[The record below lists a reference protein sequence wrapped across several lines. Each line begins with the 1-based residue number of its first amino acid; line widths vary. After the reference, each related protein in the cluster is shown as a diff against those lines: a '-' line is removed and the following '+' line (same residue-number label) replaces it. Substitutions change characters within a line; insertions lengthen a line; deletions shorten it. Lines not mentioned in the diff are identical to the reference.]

1 MRRIV
6 FGLTVGALV
15 LAVAGAAAGP
25 RRDHA
30 AMALNVL
37 PPGQAGDV
45 TLGRHSTDQIALYD
59 GLTPLFGAIKPAHLR
74 RYFKPANLWT
84 GNERAL
90 RIERPRRGVR
100 ILRDSF
106 GVPHVFGA
114 TRADVQFAHGWI
126 AAEDRGILMELARGP
141 GRIAAIDAPGISAFG
156 LALSGK
162 QFIPSAQT
170 EAFLAKQV
178 AILQAQGRA
187 GRAFLAEIDAYTA
200 GINAYYRK
208 VGYPLP
214 AWGRTDVIGMVALLG
229 QRFGAGGG
237 DEARRSELYSALK
250 ARLDEPVARQ
260 VLLDLRLQND
270 IESPATI
277 EKPFPYQPIGGGA
290 GNAILDDGSFK
301 PVAQDGSS
309 LLAHEQMSNAILIG
323 ARRSATGKPLMVAG
337 PQLGFFYPEFFM
349 EADLYGASF
358 DVRGGALAGVPLV
371 LIGRGPDFAWSAT
384 SAGSDNIDV
393 FAETLCGGDTRHY
406 LYRGQCRAMTRF
418 DAGLIRTGGQPDQPL
433 VFWET
438 VHGPVTGYATVG
450 GRKVALAASRSTRGR
465 ELASA
470 LPLYRL
476 NTVGVSSGRDF
487 VRQMLAVELTFNLFY
502 VDDKD
507 IAMVSAGRLPLR
519 SPAVDPS
526 FPTIG
531 TGEHDWR
538 GFLAAAAHPQA
549 INPVSG
555 EIVNWN
561 NKPALRFGAADDNW
575 AYGPVNRVLLL
586 ERGLKKGKN
595 SMTDV
600 VAAMNRAAT
609 QDIRPVAVLPTVA
622 AVLKG
627 GAARSNRAAQMLAL
641 LEAWAAKGG
650 SRLDRDHDG
659 KVDDPGAAIMDA
671 AWPLLAE
678 AVLSAV
684 LGPLTDRLAALEPRF
699 SISMS
704 GAWINYVEKDLR
716 AVLGRAVPGRP
727 VQAPFRIRYCGKGD
741 LAACRASLWAAL
753 DAAGASLATAQGA
766 DPARWRA
773 DANAERIVF
782 APGILRNTMRGA
794 NRPTYQQL
802 ISFRSHR

>member
-6 FGLTVGALV
+6 LALALGALV
-15 LAVAGAAAGP
+15 VVVAGSAAGP

-30 AMALNVL
+30 ATSLSVL

-45 TLGRHSTDQIALYD
+45 SLGRHSTDQIALYD
-59 GLTPLFGAIKPAHLR
+59 GLTPLFGAVKPSHLR
-74 RYFKPANLWT
+74 RYFKPASLWT
-84 GNERAL
+84 GSEKAVRV
-90 RIERPRRGVR
+90 ERPRKGVR

-106 GVPHVFGA
+106 DVPHVFA
-114 TRADVQFAHGWI
+114 STAVDVQFAHGWI

-162 QFIPSAQT
+162 QFVPSPQT

-178 AILQAQGRA
+178 AILQAAGPLGRS
-187 GRAFLAEIDAYTA
+187 FLAQIDAYTA

-208 VGYPLP
+208 VGFPLP
-214 AWGRTDVIGMVALLG
+214 AWGRNDVIGMVALLG

-237 DEARRSELYSALK
+237 DEARRSEFYSALK
-250 ARLDEPVARQ
+250 ARLGEPVARQ
-260 VLLDLRLQND
+260 ALLDLRLQND
-270 IESPATI
+270 DETPASI
-277 EKPFPYQPIGGGA
+277 EKVFAYEPVGSGA
-290 GNAILDDGSFK
+290 GNVVLDDGSFK
-301 PVAQDGSS
+301 PAAQDGSS
-309 LLAHEQMSNAILIG
+309 LVAHEQMSNAILIG
-323 ARRSATGKPLMVAG
+323 AKRSTTGKPLMVAG

-349 EADLYGASF
+349 EADLHGGGF
-358 DVRGGALAGVPLV
+358 DVRGGALAGIPLV

-393 FAETLCGGDTRHY
+393 FAETLCGGDSRHY
-406 LYRGQCRAMTRF
+406 LHKGECRAMTRF
-418 DAGLIRTGGQPDQPL
+418 DAGLIRGAGQPDQPL

-438 VHGPVTGYATVG
+438 VHGPVTGFATVG

-476 NTVGVSSGRDF
+476 NTAGIRSGKDF
-487 VRQMLAVELTFNLFY
+487 VQKMLALEMTFNLFY
-502 VDDKD
+502 VDHKD

-519 SPAVDPS
+519 SAAVDPS

-531 TGEHDWR
+531 TGEHEWR
-538 GFLAAAAHPQA
+538 GYLAPRAHAQTV
-549 INPVSG
+549 NPASG

-561 NKPALRFGAADDNW
+561 NKPARRFGAADDNW
-575 AYGPVNRVLLL
+575 AYGPVNRVTLL

-609 QDIRPVAVLPTVA
+609 QDIRPVAVLPTLA

-627 GAARSNRAAQMLAL
+627 GAAPNARAAQLLAL

-650 SRLDRDHDG
+650 SRLDRDLDG
-659 KVDDPGAAIMDA
+659 RIDDPGAAIMDA
-671 AWPLLAE
+671 AWPRLAE
-678 AVLSAV
+678 AVMSPV

-716 AVLGRAVPGRP
+716 TLLGRP
-727 VQAPFRIRYCGKGD
+727 VQSPYRLRYCGKGD

-753 DAAGASLATAQGA
+753 SAAGDELAAALGA
-766 DPARWRA
+766 DPAAWRA
-773 DANAERIVF
+773 DATKERIVF

-794 NRPTYQQL
+794 NRPTFQQL

>member
-1 MRRIV
+1 MRR
-6 FGLTVGALV
+6 LV
-15 LAVAGAAAGP
+15 LALTPIVLAFAVAGSAAVP
-25 RRDHA
+25 RVDHA
-30 AMALNVL
+30 ATALNVL

-45 TLGRHSTDQIALYD
+45 SLGRHSTDQIALYD
-59 GLTPLFGAIKPAHLR
+59 GLTPLFGAIKPSHLR
-74 RYFKPANLWT
+74 RYFKPENLWT
-84 GNERAL
+84 GSERAV
-90 RIERPRRGVR
+90 RTERPKRGVR

-106 GVPHVFGA
+106 GVPHVFA
-114 TRADVQFAHGWI
+114 STRTDVQFAHGWI
-126 AAEDRGILMELARGP
+126 AAQDRGILMELARGP

-156 LALSGK
+156 LALSGR
-162 QFIPSAQT
+162 QFIPGAQT
-170 EAFLAKQV
+170 EVFLAKQV
-178 AILQAQGRA
+178 AILQAQGA
-187 GRAFLAEIDAYTA
+187 VGRDFLAQIDAYTA
-200 GINAYYRK
+200 GINAYYKK
-208 VGYPLP
+208 VGFPLP
-214 AWGRTDVIGMVALLG
+214 TWGRNDVIGMVALLG

-237 DEARRSELYSALK
+237 DEARRSEFYSALK
-250 ARLDEPVARQ
+250 ARLGEATARQ

-270 IESPATI
+270 GESPASI
-277 EKPFPYQPIGGGA
+277 EKVFAYQPIGSGA
-290 GNAILDDGSFK
+290 GNVILDDGSFM
-301 PVAQDGSS
+301 PAAQDGSS
-309 LLAHEQMSNAILIG
+309 LVAHEQMSNAILVG
-323 ARRSATGKPLMVAG
+323 AKRSVTGKPLMVAG

-349 EADLYGASF
+349 EADLHGGGF
-358 DVRGGALAGVPLV
+358 DVRGGALAGIPVI
-371 LIGRGPDFAWSAT
+371 LIGRGPDYAWSAT

-406 LYRGQCRAMTRF
+406 LYKGECRAMTRF
-418 DAGLIRTGGQPDQPL
+418 DAGLIRAGGQPDQPL

-476 NTVGVSSGRDF
+476 NTAGVRSGKDF
-487 VRQMLAVELTFNLFY
+487 VQKMLAVEMTFNLFY
-502 VDDKD
+502 VDHKD

-519 SPAVDPS
+519 SPAVDPA

-531 TGEHDWR
+531 TGEHDWA
-538 GFLAAAAHPQA
+538 GFLAPGAHPQA
-549 INPVSG
+549 VNPPSG

-561 NKPALRFGAADDNW
+561 NKPARRFGAADDNW
-575 AYGPVNRVLLL
+575 VYGPVNRTLLL

-609 QDIRPVAVLPTVA
+609 QDIRPIAVLPTLS

-627 GAARSNRAAQMLAL
+627 GVASSARAADMLGR
-641 LEAWAAKGG
+641 LEAWAARGG
-650 SRLDRDHDG
+650 SRLDRDLDG
-659 KVDDPGAAIMDA
+659 KIDDPGAAIMDA
-671 AWPLLAE
+671 AWPRLAE
-678 AVLSAV
+678 AVMSPV
-684 LGPLTDRLAALEPRF
+684 LGSLTDRLAALEPRF

-716 AVLGRAVPGRP
+716 TLLGRP
-727 VQAPFRIRYCGKGD
+727 VQTPYRLRYCGKGD
-741 LAACRASLWAAL
+741 LTACRASLWNAL
-753 DAAGASLATAQGA
+753 EAAGAELAALQGA
-766 DPARWRA
+766 DPAAWRA

-794 NRPTYQQL
+794 NRPTFQQL